1 MHPII
6 LPAGAP
12 LWAEI
17 LVTVLVLAGVWVA
30 LRSFFRG
37 RE

>member
-6 LPAGAP
+6 LPAGTP
-12 LWAEI
+12 LWAELLI
-17 LVTVLVLAGVWVA
+17 SVLVLAGVWVS
-30 LRSFFRG
+30 LRSFFRN